1 MEESERQLWP
11 PNITVRTQIAA
22 FLGGTFFAVL
32 LLYVSQ
38 DRMRSLFQSGD
49 RLTIFT
55 VLALT
60 ITFTAFAFSA
70 FALGLSADLF
80 RKSIQ
85 ENSTEYK
92 KKAITAFDVGGDFF
106 KIAYLA
112 MLASLFGVLAHIDFA
127 MGVIGALIFIFA
139 WAYLVWKTYPYKT
152 EKKNEEKTEAHET
165 G

>member
-11 PNITVRTQIAA
+11 PNISVRTQIAA

-38 DRMRSLFQSGD
+38 DRMRSLFQNGD

-55 VLALT
+55 VSMLT

-80 RKSIQ
+80 RKSVQ
-85 ENSTEYK
+85 ENSAEYK
-92 KKAITAFDVGGDFF
+92 KKAIAAFDVGCDFF
-106 KIAYLA
+106 RIAYMA
-112 MLASLFGVLAHIDFA
+112 MLASLFGVLAHIDLS
-127 MGVIGALIFIFA
+127 MGIVGALFFIIA
-139 WAYLVWKTYPYKT
+139 WAYVVLKNYPYKI
-152 EKKNEEKTEAHET
+152 KEKTKPA
-165 G
+165 